1 VASEMEFPELYP
13 MDSGLVSNVQ
23 IRLGKVPEVIPHP
36 GGYHGQMIDVTPN
49 VYRLTVKDV
58 ATFFVAD
65 GVKITIDIHEGAS
78 LDMVRLFCL
87 SNAFA
92 ALLHQQKKIPLHAA
106 ALLHDDHLLMI
117 MGDSGV
123 GKSTTLATL
132 MKKGLKPFS
141 DDVCVPVKEN
151 GLWQFYSS
159 YPMMKFWKST
169 LEMED
174 IGLKA
179 DRKIRPDLEK
189 YGLYFHNDFI
199 TSPRK
204 PLILFVLSKS
214 NQSEGV
220 SIQRINGVELF
231 QHLERNA
238 YRAEYLQ
245 ASDLRKEHFHF
256 FAELSNQVPCYLL
269 NRSQEGAPPDAVAD
283 LIWQELSKLQ
293 HG

>member
-1 VASEMEFPELYP
+1 MEFPELYP
-13 MDSGLVSNVQ
+13 IYSDAAPDVHLE
-23 IRLGKVPEVIPHP
+23 LGKTSKVIPNT
-36 GGYHGQMIDVTPN
+36 GGYHGEMIDVTPN
-49 VYRLTVKDV
+49 VYRLTVKGV

-65 GVKITIDIHEGAS
+65 GEKITIDIHDGAS

-106 ALLHDDHLLMI
+106 ALLHGDHLVMI

-123 GKSTTLATL
+123 GKSTTLAAL
-132 MKKGLKPFS
+132 MQKGLKPFS

-151 GLWQFYSS
+151 GFWQFYSS

-169 LEMED
+169 LEMEGL
-174 IGLKA
+174 GLKA
-179 DRKIRPDLEK
+179 HRKIRPDLEK

-199 TSPRK
+199 TNPKQPR
-204 PLILFVLSKS
+204 ILFVFSKS
-214 NQSEGV
+214 NHSEEI
-220 SIQRINGVELF
+220 SIQQINGVGLF

-245 ASDLRKEHFHF
+245 ATDLRKEHFHF
-256 FAELSNQVPCYLL
+256 FTELSNQVPCYLL
-269 NRSQEGAPPDAVAD
+269 NRSQEGSPPHVVAD